1 MEAVAETSAM
11 MLAALG
17 YSVVVAVNGL
27 DALKKMESA
36 ASPFDAI
43 ITDVLMPEMD
53 GLEFLQ
59 ALNKQEKEGA
69 APQNVL
75 VTSGGGT
82 RVPLDLCKELATPYQ
97 KHFIS
102 KPYTLEELQAGLK
115 TLFDGS

>member
-1 MEAVAETSAM
+1 MKTILLVEDMEAVAETSAM

-69 APQNVL
+69 AP
-75 VTSGGGT
+75 
-82 RVPLDLCKELATPYQ
+82 
-97 KHFIS
+97 
-102 KPYTLEELQAGLK
+102 
-115 TLFDGS
+115 